1 MGSGK
6 GIGPER
12 SQLPGNKQLTGHKL
26 YFYSS
31 TAPQR
36 HTLNP
41 HFIFPVVILLLI
53 FHPSGQPAIQP
64 TTHSVVPV
72 SRFGLHSPPPNSAS
86 PATPRIQT
94 QIRMNSRCRACPR
107 ISSGRSVVVRSSPR
121 QQLLNGAVH
130 RERPSP
136 TTVAQRQQPSSQSI
150 QAKAA
155 TCLRSTR
162 PYLTRFVLVSKT
174 V

>member
-1 MGSGK
+1 MGTGK
-6 GIGPER
+6 GICPER
-12 SQLPGNKQLTGHKL
+12 SQLPGNKQHTGHKL

-41 HFIFPVVILLLI
+41 HFIFPVVTLLLI
-53 FHPSGQPAIQP
+53 FHPSGQPAINP
-64 TTHSVVPV
+64 FSCPV
-72 SRFGLHSPPPNSAS
+72 SRFGLHFYTTEFGESSDPENPNPNPNELKLPGLSTNQFR
-86 PATPRIQT
+86 PV
-94 QIRMNSRCRACPR
+94 
-107 ISSGRSVVVRSSPR
+107 GRRSFVST
-121 QQLLNGAVH
+121 A
-130 RERPSP
+130 
-136 TTVAQRQQPSSQSI
+136 TTVEWCRPQRETITNNCCTTPTARRTQSI

-162 PYLTRFVLVSKT
+162 PYLTRIVLVSKT